1 MHEKD
6 SNPANVGLKEKSRLE
21 IVVNASKDES
31 KTEYQHI
38 GKKRVRF
45 DAKPKVTGKAKYIA
59 DIKMDGMLYGK
70 IVWSTK
76 AHANIKS
83 IQTDLAEKLP
93 GVHAVLTW
101 KDVPRK
107 QYCQAGH
114 PYPDDSPQDQYI
126 LDKKVRFVGDYVAA
140 VAAET
145 PEIAEQAVKL
155 IKVDYEE
162 LPAVL
167 SMETA
172 RDMFAQNS
180 SAEIHAGTGN
190 LQEDHFIEIGSMEK
204 GFAEADMI
212 VEDEFKLPIVQH
224 CPIETHISKAYFED
238 TGRLVVH
245 SATQVPFHLRRILS
259 QALDLPIGD
268 IRVLKTYVGGG
279 FGSKED
285 VTLEPITAMLA
296 IKTKR
301 PVQLE
306 FTREENMVSTV
317 TRHSAIIKLKTGVTK
332 AGKITARGM
341 EILSNTGAYAAHGH
355 CVVWNMSSHFPT
367 LYPVENLSFKGET
380 VYTNMPV
387 ASAMRSYGISQL
399 NFAME
404 SHMDNI
410 ARQMN
415 VDPIELRLN
424 NVVKLGHK
432 DPSVIYTIDSCGIEE
447 CINSGKNMSDW
458 KKRHEESAESGEVIK
473 KGLGMACFSYQSNTY
488 PFNEEIAGARIK
500 LNEDGSATLF
510 IGAAEIGQGSDTVM
524 AQIAAEELG
533 IAYERVKV
541 IAVDTDI
548 CPFDFGAYA
557 SRQTNMTGAAVH
569 KAAVKCRDALLNYTA
584 ELMELDAA
592 SLMVRD
598 GWILEKD
605 NGKQVIEIKEA
616 AMNAY
621 YNHDNPLAIS
631 HEVYHKATN
640 NPMAFGAVFADV
652 EVDSI
657 TGRVNL
663 KKVWAIHD
671 SGTIINHKQAEG
683 QVEGGVSMGLAYAL
697 SEQMLID
704 PKSGRVLNDNL
715 LDYKVPTMMDMP
727 EIDVVFVETVE
738 PSTAYGHKSLGEP
751 AVISVAPAIRN
762 AVVNA
767 LDIEYNEIPLTPQRV
782 FEGLVKTWEAK

>member
-1 MHEKD
+1 MNKKD
-6 SNPANVGLKEKSRLE
+6 SSPASVGLKEKSKLE
-21 IVVNASKDES
+21 FVVSGAEEAS

-38 GKKRVRF
+38 GKKRVRT

-59 DIKMDGMLYGK
+59 DLKMDGMLYGK

-83 IQTDLAEKLP
+83 IDTTAAENLP
-93 GVHAVLTW
+93 GVHVVLTW

-107 QYCQAGH
+107 QYCPAGH
-114 PYPDDSPQDQYI
+114 PYPDDSPQDKYI

-145 PEIAEQAVKL
+145 IEIAEQAAKLVK
-155 IKVDYEE
+155 VEYEE

-167 SMETA
+167 SMDSA
-172 RDMFAQNS
+172 MDMFAKDS

-190 LQEDHFIEIGSMEK
+190 LLEENFFEYGSTEK
-204 GFAEADMI
+204 GFAQADM
-212 VEDEFKLPIVQH
+212 VFEHEFRTPIVQH
-224 CPIETHISKAYFED
+224 CPIETHIARAYFED
-238 TGRLVVH
+238 SGRLVVH

-259 QALDLPIGD
+259 DALDRPIGD

-285 VTLEPITAMLA
+285 VTLEPITAMLC
-296 IKTKR
+296 IKSNR
-301 PVQLE
+301 PVQVE
-306 FTREENMVSTV
+306 FTREENMISTR
-317 TRHSAIIKLKTGVTK
+317 TRHSTIIKLKTGITK
-332 AGKITARGM
+332 VGKITARTM

-355 CVVWNMSSHFPT
+355 CVVWSMASHFPT

-410 ARQMN
+410 AQEMN
-415 VDPIELRLN
+415 VDPIELRLKN
-424 NVVKLGHK
+424 IVSLDNK
-432 DPSVIYTIDSCGIEE
+432 DPHSTFSVESCGIEE
-447 CINSGKNMSDW
+447 CISSGENMTDW
-458 KKRHEESAESGEVIK
+458 KKRREAYAESKGVTK

-533 IAYERVKV
+533 IAYEKVKV

-569 KAAVKCRDALLNYTA
+569 KAAVKCREALLKYTA
-584 ELMELDAA
+584 DEMELDAV
-592 SLMVRD
+592 SLMARD

-605 NGKQVIEIKEA
+605 TEKQVIEIKEA
-616 AMNAY
+616 TMKAY

-631 HEVYHKATN
+631 YEVYHKADS

-652 EVDSI
+652 EVDSL
-657 TGRVNL
+657 TGRINL
-663 KKVWAIHD
+663 KKIWSIHD

-683 QVEGGVSMGLAYAL
+683 QVEGGVSMGMAYAL

-704 PKSGRVLNDNL
+704 PQSGRVLNDNL

-727 EIDVVFVETVE
+727 EVDIVFVETIE

-751 AVISVAPAIRN
+751 VVISVAPAIRN
-762 AVVNA
+762 AVLNA
-767 LDIEYNEIPLTPQRV
+767 LDIAYPEIPLTPQRV
-782 FEGLVKTWEAK
+782 FEGLVKKWEA